1 MKNLLF
7 QVLIF
12 LSFSSNLIAQ
22 VKYGH
27 YIGFEVDEWVY
38 SKNQKTHIFLE
49 TVDLN
54 TQIIMSKN
62 KIEFQKG
69 KDAEWLAN
77 KWEFDETVKEDD
89 GTVFYRYFDEREQMV
104 LFTPDNNLLYYYYNW
119 DDTFKNF
126 RNLTVYKNLLLKT
139 KKSQISEDSDDQMDL
154 ARFIITDAK
163 FNGEDVTPEVVKNK
177 AYTVFYTLKGREEF
191 YMANYFSEADSQ
203 SFGLLYDSN
212 LEVFEET
219 EEEYKTDVLTSSWRY
234 TNDYDDKKGTA
245 KIKLIKIYKPQGIIF
260 ELTII
265 LENLDLI
272 VYKGYMEGSLDFSLF
287 K

>member
-1 MKNLLF
+1 MRNYLLVFVAFLITSLNLP
-7 QVLIF
+7 
-12 LSFSSNLIAQ
+12 AQ
-22 VKYGH
+22 IKDGH

-38 SKNQKTHIFLE
+38 SKNQKKHIFLE
-49 TVDLN
+49 TVELN
-54 TQIIMSKN
+54 TQIRISKN
-62 KIEFQKG
+62 NIEFQKG

-77 KWEFDETVKEDD
+77 KWEFDGTVKEED

-119 DDTFKNF
+119 DKTFENF
-126 RNLTVYKNLLLKT
+126 RNLTVYKNLEFAG
-139 KKSQISEDSDDQMDL
+139 KKNQRIEEEEEQVEL
-154 ARFIITDAK
+154 ARFIITDAT
-163 FNGEDVTPEVVKNK
+163 FNGEDATPEVVKNK
-177 AYTVFYTLKGREEF
+177 AYTVFYTFRGKEEV

-219 EEEYKTDVLTSSWRY
+219 DEEYKTDVLTSSWRY

-265 LENLDLI
+265 AENLDLM
-272 VYKGYMEGSLDFSLF
+272 VYKGYMEGSLDFSLID
-287 K
+287 

>member
-1 MKNLLF
+1 MKNTLLLF
-7 QVLIF
+7 ISFLTLI
-12 LSFSSNLIAQ
+12 SNLSAQ
-22 VKYGH
+22 VKEGH

-38 SKNQKTHIFLE
+38 SKNKKTHILLE
-49 TVDLN
+49 TVELN

-77 KWEFDETVKEDD
+77 KWEFDETVKEED

-126 RNLTVYKNLLLKT
+126 RNLTVYKNLQLKS
-139 KKSQISEDSDDQMDL
+139 KKIQNREDSEEQVDL

-163 FNGEDVTPEVVKNK
+163 FNGEDITPMAVKNK
-177 AYTVFYTLKGREEF
+177 AYTVFYTYKGKEDV
-191 YMANYFSEADSQ
+191 YMANFFSEADSQ

-212 LEVFEET
+212 LEMFDET
-219 EEEYKTDVLTSSWRY
+219 DEEYKTDVLTSSWSY

-265 LENLDLI
+265 AENLDLI
-272 VYKGYMEGSLDFSLF
+272 VYKGYMEGSLDFSVF